1 MSSINPNNIDGTYP
15 IAGQDNDS
23 QGFRS
28 NFTNIKNNLQF
39 ALDELEDLQLNA
51 VLKAPLG
58 SVGQTTTDNTLN
70 YELFSEAQLTRTVE
84 KTANTVPS
92 TSTPTINWEDG
103 NHQRLFLSEN
113 LTLSF
118 TGWPDSNLY
127 TKLRLEV
134 LVGNTSATL
143 TLPSAVSTG
152 INKLANANVT
162 TRTISFS
169 SLDTGNI
176 RLYEFSTWDS
186 GTRIVVL
193 PLYQPY

>member
-51 VLKAPLG
+51 VLKAPLS
-58 SVGQTTTDNTLN
+58 SVGQTTTDNSLN
-70 YELFSEAQLTRTVE
+70 YELFSEAQLSKTVE

-134 LVGNTSATL
+134 LVANTNARL
-143 TLPSAVSTG
+143 TLPSEVSTG

-169 SLDTGNI
+169 TLDSGNI

-186 GTRIVVL
+186 GSRVVVL